1 MTLVSLILR
10 RQTHVG
16 SRLGFRTMFSLKR
29 KPKPV
34 ASTPFSEFI
43 RNASSAEKK
52 RVYKRVL
59 KKASER
65 QNRILA
71 RAGKAKPKSM
81 LKYLRRAPK
90 VPPMKGDGR

>member
-10 RQTHVG
+10 RQKHVG
-16 SRLGFRTMFSLKR
+16 SRLDFRTMFWFKR

-59 KKASER
+59 KKASES
-65 QNRILA
+65 QNRVLT
-71 RAGKAKPKSM
+71 RAASAK
-81 LKYLRRAPK
+81 
-90 VPPMKGDGR
+90 